1 MDPLKE
7 AIRSIPGFPKPG
19 IVFRDIT
26 PVLANPAL
34 LRQAIERLAEP
45 FRDAKVDLVVGAEAR
60 GFILAPAI
68 ALELDAGFV
77 PVRKKGK
84 LPYQTAQVTYELEYG
99 TDTLEMHRDAVTPD
113 SRVLMVDDLLAT
125 GGTMRACCDMRVPH
139 RVELPGRSR
148 RPRAA
153 SRRQPRLLRERGG
166 VSPPPTERH
175 VPAPGA
181 QQDRAAVS

>member
-84 LPYQTAQVTYELEYG
+84 LPRATYQATYELEYG
-99 TDTLEMHRDAVTPD
+99 SDTLEMHRDAVGRGT
-113 SRVLMVDDLLAT
+113 RVLLVDDLLAT
-125 GGTMRACCDMRVPH
+125 GGTMRACCDMVQAAGGAIGGCAFL
-139 RVELPGRSR
+139 VELSFLGG
-148 RPRAA
+148 
-153 SRRQPRLLRERGG
+153 RERLAPHHV
-166 VSPPPTERH
+166 VSLVAYATEN
-175 VPAPGA
+175 
-181 QQDRAAVS
+181 D